1 MKKQIIGLLLLGF
14 VASLGGCGG
23 QDEDQQVI
31 RVTRNIGGRA
41 GFQKHWDI
49 WKANFEN
56 NNPGWQ
62 MELIDLGNQDGA
74 AYYKR
79 AIGTGD
85 LPEVVMTWELVRSL
99 ADGGHLL
106 PLPAA
111 YYQRFGVDLPQPY
124 KGNYYATQVGH
135 QICGIAVNKRMWNE
149 AGIHRPPPTWDAL
162 IEALDK
168 IKAKGYKPLV
178 LGGREW
184 SAAMPLF
191 YAMAANLYDPQRPPG
206 TPSWTIRRDRGE
218 VRFVDEPL
226 ARMIVERMIELCDR
240 FVEKGAMS
248 DGYNEEQRDF
258 YNERGATWMMGCW
271 MSGDIE
277 PLEVNF
283 DIEYWP
289 IPSMTGHEPLF
300 NLVSSAP
307 GGWAMTTSATGKK
320 EAKALAVLEAYY
332 APEVYQA
339 FLNGEGQFSA
349 ATKVEGVDG
358 PKSNWPPTQRLYDN
372 MAANM
377 AKYGTTTGFHVSLD
391 DFPPDSFT
399 ESMKRVMQEIMVGN
413 RDIDKLLKMLDDD
426 WDAARKGGA

>member
-23 QDEDQQVI
+23 QGEDQQVI

-135 QICGIAVNKRMWNE
+135 QICGIAVNTRMWNE
-149 AGIHRPPPTWDAL
+149 AGIHQPPPTWDAL

-178 LGGREW
+178 
-184 SAAMPLF
+184 
-191 YAMAANLYDPQRPPG
+191 
-206 TPSWTIRRDRGE
+206 
-218 VRFVDEPL
+218 
-226 ARMIVERMIELCDR
+226 
-240 FVEKGAMS
+240 
-248 DGYNEEQRDF
+248 
-258 YNERGATWMMGCW
+258 
-271 MSGDIE
+271 
-277 PLEVNF
+277 
-283 DIEYWP
+283 
-289 IPSMTGHEPLF
+289 
-300 NLVSSAP
+300 
-307 GGWAMTTSATGKK
+307 
-320 EAKALAVLEAYY
+320 
-332 APEVYQA
+332 
-339 FLNGEGQFSA
+339 
-349 ATKVEGVDG
+349 
-358 PKSNWPPTQRLYDN
+358 
-372 MAANM
+372 
-377 AKYGTTTGFHVSLD
+377 
-391 DFPPDSFT
+391 
-399 ESMKRVMQEIMVGN
+399 
-413 RDIDKLLKMLDDD
+413 
-426 WDAARKGGA
+426 